1 MHLKKSAVGNDKPNG
16 IFKFIGE
23 ELKRHPEQRC
33 TSTDHC
39 LDRVRTGSS
48 VYIYVS
54 IGPI

>member
-1 MHLKKSAVGNDKPNG
+1 MHFKKSAVGNDKPNG